1 MSLHPEVERRA
12 QAELDTI
19 LGAEHLPTPSDIEHL
34 PYLHAILKEVLRY
47 APVGNLGERS

>member
-12 QAELDTI
+12 QAELDSI
-19 LGAEHLPTPSDIEHL
+19 LSAEHLPAPSDMEHL

-47 APVGNLGERS
+47 APVGNLGKRS